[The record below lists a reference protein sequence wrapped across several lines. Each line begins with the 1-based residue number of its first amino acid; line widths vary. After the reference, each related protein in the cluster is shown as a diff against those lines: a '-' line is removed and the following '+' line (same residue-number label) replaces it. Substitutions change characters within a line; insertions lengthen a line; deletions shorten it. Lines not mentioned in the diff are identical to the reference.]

1 MKQTEATQV
10 EITLSQAIEGFLLD
24 KEIAGAS
31 PYTIRNYKLSLHR
44 FATFLETDPPI
55 LSIETNQARAY
66 IHHFQTTQL
75 VPAGI
80 APRPAKLPSPKTV
93 LNEYTALASFW
104 SWAVAEGYTEYHI
117 IQPIKPPRPSE
128 PVIDP
133 LTQTDFQA
141 LLKVTDFTASWKT
154 KPRTRS
160 SRPEILRSRDRAI
173 LLFLLDTGV
182 RAAELC
188 RLCIADLDLKNGSAT
203 ITGKSRLNSGRGK
216 TRVVHFGRNTRK
228 AIWEYLATREVG
240 ANEPVFATIG
250 GSFLDRRHLGRHI
263 KRLASRAGI
272 KNVSPHRFR
281 HTFAINY
288 LRNGGDIYTLQ
299 SILGHTSLDM
309 VRRYLKIAEAD
320 CADAHRR
327 ASPVD
332 NWL

>member
-1 MKQTEATQV
+1 M
-10 EITLSQAIEGFLLD
+10 EITLSRAIEGFLLD
-24 KEIAGAS
+24 KQIQGAS

-44 FATFLETDPPI
+44 FATFLKVDFPI
-55 LSIETNQARAY
+55 LSIETSQARAY

-75 VPAGI
+75 IPAGI

-104 SWAVAEGYTEYHI
+104 SWAVAEHYTEYHI

-128 PVIDP
+128 PNIEP
-133 LTQTDFQA
+133 LTQADFQA
-141 LLKVTDFTASWKT
+141 LIKATDHTASWKA

-160 SRPEILRSRDRAI
+160 TRPEILRLRDRAL

-188 RLCIADLDLKNGSAT
+188 RLRVADLDLKNGSAT
-203 ITGKSRLNSGRGK
+203 ITGKSRLNSGQGK
-216 TRVVHFGRNTRK
+216 VRVVHFGRNTRK
-228 AIWEYLATREVG
+228 VLWEYLIIREAG
-240 ANEPVFATIG
+240 PGDPVFATIG

-263 KRLASRAGI
+263 KRLASRANL
-272 KNVSPHRFR
+272 KNINPHRFR

-309 VRRYLKIAEAD
+309 VRRYLRIAEAD

-332 NWL
+332 NWNL

>member
-1 MKQTEATQV
+1 M
-10 EITLSQAIEGFLLD
+10 EIALSQAIDGFLLD
-24 KEIAGAS
+24 KQIGGAS

-44 FATFLETDPPI
+44 FAAYLETDPTI
-55 LSIETNQARAY
+55 LSIETNQARNY

-75 VPAGI
+75 TPAGI

-104 SWAVAEGYTEYHI
+104 SWAVAEGYTEQHI

-128 PVIDP
+128 PSIDP
-133 LTQTDFQA
+133 LTQSDFQS
-141 LLKVTDFTASWKT
+141 LLKATNFTASWKG

-160 SRPEILRSRDRAI
+160 TRPEILRQRDHAI

-203 ITGKSRLNSGRGK
+203 ITGKSRLDSGRGK
-216 TRVVHFGRNTRK
+216 VRVVHFGRNTRK
-228 AIWEYLATREVG
+228 VVWEYLIAREAG
-240 ANEPVFATIG
+240 PEAPAFATTG
-250 GSFLDRRHLGRHI
+250 GGFLDRRHLGRHV
-263 KRLASRAGI
+263 KRLAERANL
-272 KNVSPHRFR
+272 KNVNPHRFR

-309 VRRYLKIAEAD
+309 VRRYLRIAEAD

-332 NWL
+332 NWLR